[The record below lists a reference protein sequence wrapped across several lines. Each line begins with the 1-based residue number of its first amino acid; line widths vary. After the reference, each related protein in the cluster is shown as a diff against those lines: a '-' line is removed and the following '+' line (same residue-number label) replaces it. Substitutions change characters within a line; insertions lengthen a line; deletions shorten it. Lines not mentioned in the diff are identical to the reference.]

1 MVDLKSA
8 QSEVLSGFEAFCRR
22 NGRISMAFFTAV
34 PEGMFN
40 GT

>member
-22 NGRISMAFFTAV
+22 NGSSA
-34 PEGMFN
+34 
-40 GT
+40 